1 MKLRLPVAL
10 KLLGI
15 FLVPASLTLL
25 AFALL
30 AHHRASQ
37 LLEDELGHRLTGV
50 AASAARTIENDG
62 LALLQP
68 GDEETRT
75 YRNVRRRLEEL
86 REAAGVARIYV
97 FDERD
102 LSVCDTTA
110 RPIGE
115 RDYGLSR
122 STAEIASARQGR
134 PTSSVLFSGGDGQLY
149 KSAFAHVP
157 DGAFVVGV
165 DGAAPMY
172 EQLATLRSTLLR
184 TGVAGVLLVA
194 LLALVAGGL
203 IVTPVRKLARAA
215 LRIGRGDLD
224 AIVRRTSR
232 DEIGD
237 VAETLE
243 QMRQLL
249 RARDERTQMMLA
261 GIAHEV
267 RNPLGGLQLYAGLL
281 REDLEGQPEQLAH
294 VKKVERELEHLKNIV
309 SDFLEYARR
318 PRPALVAIDGATLAA
333 ELLPLV
339 ESGEVEIVTDI
350 EAGVTLSADAG
361 QLRRALLNLLGNA
374 VQASCAGQR
383 VTLTMRAAQDGTR
396 IEVRDE
402 GAGMPEAL
410 VEKIWA
416 PFFTTKQKGTGLGLA
431 FTREIVQDHGGTIE
445 VTSTVGA
452 GTTFTIVLPRGGG
465 GTLH

>member
-15 FLVPASLTLL
+15 FLLPASLTLL
-25 AFALL
+25 VFALA

-37 LLEDELGHRLTGV
+37 LLEEELGRRLTGV
-50 AASAARTIENDG
+50 AASAAHTIEDEG

-75 YRNVRRRLEEL
+75 YRNVRRRLAEL
-86 REAAGVARIYV
+86 RDAAGVARIYV

-102 LSVCDTTA
+102 LSVCDTAA

-115 RDYGLSR
+115 RDFGLAR
-122 STAEIASARQGR
+122 SSAEIRAARAGR
-134 PTSSVLFSGGDGQLY
+134 PTSSVLFAGESGALY
-149 KSAFAHVP
+149 KSAFSQVP
-157 DGAFVVGV
+157 GGTFVVGV

-172 EQLATLRSTLLR
+172 EQLATLRRTLAR
-184 TGVAGVLLVA
+184 AGAAGVVVVG
-194 LLALVAGGL
+194 LLALLAGGL
-203 IVTPVRKLARAA
+203 IVAPVRRLARAA

-224 AIVRRTSR
+224 AVVTRTSR

-243 QMRQLL
+243 TMRQLL

-281 REDLEGQPEQLAH
+281 REDLAEQPEQLAH
-294 VKKVERELEHLKNIV
+294 VMKVERELEHLKHIV

-318 PRPALVAIDGATLAA
+318 PRPVLTTLDGGQLAA

-339 ESGEVEIVTDI
+339 GGDVVSDVPPGL
-350 EAGVTLSADAG
+350 TLRADAG

-374 VQASCAGQR
+374 VQASAAGQR
-383 VTLTMRAAQDGTR
+383 VTLTLRDDGGATK
-396 IEVRDE
+396 IVVRDE
-402 GAGMPEAL
+402 GAGMPAEL
-410 VEKIWA
+410 LEKIWA

-431 FTREIVQDHGGTIE
+431 FTREIVQEHGGTID
-445 VTSTVGA
+445 VTSTVGG
-452 GTTFTIVLPRGGG
+452 GTTFTIALPHGAG